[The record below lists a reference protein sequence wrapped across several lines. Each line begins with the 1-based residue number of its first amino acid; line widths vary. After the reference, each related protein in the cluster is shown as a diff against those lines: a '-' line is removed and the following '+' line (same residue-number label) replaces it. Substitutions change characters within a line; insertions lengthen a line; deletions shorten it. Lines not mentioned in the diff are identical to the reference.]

1 MRTLQTIDE
10 DTVLDPDVTTDSG
23 TFPLS
28 RWPTN
33 MYGEPSSDGTS
44 VFSYSTNSTASNLVG
59 PGRVLGNF
67 YSVTG
72 RRLERAL
79 GGIAHRAGFG
89 PEAIYERI
97 STLYLEDWKKDGKK
111 GESLVSAGRA
121 FAHCIYSYCQLPL

>member
-10 DTVLDPDVTTDSG
+10 DTILDPDVTTDSG
-23 TFPLS
+23 PSPLG
-28 RWPTN
+28 RWP
-33 MYGEPSSDGTS
+33 MYGEPSSDDRS
-44 VFSYSTNSTASNLVG
+44 VFSHSTNSTASNLVG

-111 GESLVSAGRA
+111 GESLISAGRA
-121 FAHCIYSYCQLPL
+121 FVHCICSYCQLPL